1 MKIRRKLWPF
11 WATRD
16 RQNKWKKG
24 AQAIGNPPKSGE
36 KIRFWVIFG
45 CFLGSGARLGAV
57 AFRVQKKVPKMVWIW
72 SGFWLV
78 FGPFWHFLVS
88 C

>member
-11 WATRD
+11 WATRG
-16 RQNKWKKG
+16 RSNSWKKG
-24 AQAIGNPPKSGE
+24 AQDIGNPLKIVK
-36 KIRFWVIFG
+36 KIRFRVTFW

-57 AFRVQKKVPKMVWIW
+57 GFRGQKKVPKMVWIW

-78 FGPFWHFLVS
+78 FGPFWHFMVS
-88 C
+88 F